1 MRQLGKWQILLLA
14 SAIVYMFFLVL
25 NALALPMVWDEV
37 NHFNGALL
45 LIRGQIWDYIGFNSY
60 YPPLYNLV
68 TTAYF
73 LVGGA
78 STFVGRLVSIT
89 FSLLTIF
96 VTYKIGKLMYS
107 SKVGA
112 AAAILFAV
120 IPGIFM
126 ISSVAL
132 IETMLLFVFSLSLY
146 YFFKWLQT
154 SVRKDL
160 ILSMVAFGAGVA
172 VKYQVL
178 IVAPIIM
185 FVSMLV
191 FGKRDFLKS
200 QTQKFLHSRRI
211 WIAVFILGIAVVL
224 FYAFYSS
231 GLLSV
236 WLSAMQTTNG
246 DPTWY
251 SNPVFTPIFYLINLV
266 MPYWN
271 QRPISFLFYGLSLAG
286 LVFFA
291 FRRKPQD
298 KYLLVW
304 FLATY
309 AIFTLIPNRQWRY
322 VSLMFPVLAIAAA
335 EVTASIYNR
344 AQKVWQS
351 TKTSVNRKRLAKF
364 SAVILLVFVVSGVF
378 VSSMDAYVWSL
389 NDQDI
394 VPIEPAADYIRTHPL
409 KDQSVIVIFT
419 YNLFSRDMAWF
430 YLNRQSSFDMPVY
443 HYPDTD
449 AEIRSFNA
457 TDFANFCETNR
468 TGYVMLYEFGG
479 NNTYYNSPLTFEHIT
494 AMLNDTGRFS
504 LQAEFGQKPY
514 RMFVY
519 GFK

>member
-1 MRQLGKWQILLLA
+1 
-14 SAIVYMFFLVL
+14 VL
-25 NALALPMVWDEV
+25 NALALPMEWDEV

-78 STFVGRLVSIT
+78 SMFLGRLVSIT
-89 FSLLTIF
+89 FSLLTMY
-96 VTYKIGKLMYS
+96 VTYKIGKYMYS
-107 SKVGA
+107 PKVGA
-112 AAAILFAV
+112 GAAILFAV

-154 SVRKDL
+154 NQKKDL
-160 ILSMVAFGAGVA
+160 IWSAVAFVAGIA

-185 FVSMLV
+185 FFGLLL
-191 FGKRDFLKS
+191 FGKKDLLK
-200 QTQKFLHSRRI
+200 KKIGGFMHSKRL
-211 WIAVFILGIAVVL
+211 WLGIFIFGGVAAVL

-236 WLSAMQTTNG
+236 WLSAMQTANG
-246 DPTWY
+246 DATWY
-251 SNPVFTPIFYLINLV
+251 SNPIFTPIYYLITLV

-271 QRPISFLFYGLSLAG
+271 QRPISFLLYGLSLAG

-291 FRRKPQD
+291 VRRKPQD

-309 AIFTLIPNRQWRY
+309 VVFTLIPNRQWRY

-335 EVTASIYNR
+335 ELTSSIYGR
-344 AQKVWQS
+344 AQKAWQS
-351 TKTSVNRKRLAKF
+351 TKTSLNRKRLAKF
-364 SAVILLVFVVSGVF
+364 SAAIMVVFVVSGIF
-378 VSSMDAYVWSL
+378 VSSLDAYVWSL
-389 NDQDI
+389 NDQDV
-394 VPIEPAADYIRTHPL
+394 VPIEPASNYIRAHPL

-430 YLNRQSSFDMPVY
+430 YLNRQSPFEMPVY
-443 HYPDTD
+443 HYPETD
-449 AEIRSFNA
+449 AQIRSFNA
-457 TDFANFCETNR
+457 TVFANFCQTNR

-479 NNTYYNSPLTFEHIT
+479 NNTYYNSPLTSEYVT
-494 AMLNDTGRFS
+494 AMLNDTGKFT

-519 GFK
+519 SFN